1 MISSTKSL
9 PFAIAL
15 AIALA
20 PAALAQGEKTTYPY
34 EIGSFDP
41 TAAELRG
48 TAFLSEDQCPD
59 FVIYDYTA
67 ADYAILVD
75 ALKRY
80 LASHRATR
88 LQFSLYVTF
97 DNYSRIPRRGGV

>member
-9 PFAIAL
+9 PF

-48 TAFLSEDQCPD
+48 TAFLSEDQ
-59 FVIYDYTA
+59 
-67 ADYAILVD
+67 
-75 ALKRY
+75 
-80 LASHRATR
+80 
-88 LQFSLYVTF
+88 
-97 DNYSRIPRRGGV
+97 

>member
-48 TAFLSEDQCPD
+48 TAFLSEDQ
-59 FVIYDYTA
+59 
-67 ADYAILVD
+67 
-75 ALKRY
+75 
-80 LASHRATR
+80 
-88 LQFSLYVTF
+88 
-97 DNYSRIPRRGGV
+97 